1 VSSIPREAL
10 EQVNDPDWE
19 ISPWVTR
26 ERLRAEPERWALVDC
41 RRPDEFEVAKV
52 EGALLVPLQDMASRL
67 PELEAFAERT
77 VVIMCHTGRR
87 SLKAAAFLRENGF
100 ERVLSM
106 CGGIQRWSEEV
117 DPSVPQY

>member
-1 VSSIPREAL
+1 MSSIPREAL

-19 ISPWVTR
+19 IAPWVVR
-26 ERLRAEPERWALVDC
+26 EKMKAEPGAWALIDC

-52 EGALLVPLQDMASRL
+52 EGAVLVPLQDFASRL
-67 PELEAFAERT
+67 PEMEALAERT
-77 VVIMCHTGRR
+77 VVVMCHTGRR
-87 SLKAAAFLRENGF
+87 SLKAAAFLRQNGF
-100 ERVLSM
+100 DRALSM